1 MHMII
6 KAIVPGENKEEALAN
21 AEAVFEDL
29 VEQGCFDYYSL
40 LTEEHSRWYNSGI
53 PAVAEIDSPEGKELI
68 EAAMKHTKDEFQEHL
83 NKIKDILAR
92 TTDEELAEGKS
103 ETAMWLRYYCYCIG
117 QYAGP
122 YVWLYN
128 RYGEGIRD
136 QAELKWALE
145 KETEDEKLWV
155 VPVDVHY

>member
-6 KAIVPGENKEEALAN
+6 KAIVPGRDKKEALAN

-40 LTEEHSRWYNSGI
+40 LTEKHSRWYNSGI
-53 PAVAEIDSPEGKELI
+53 PAVAEVDSPEGKELI
-68 EAAMKHTKDEFQEHL
+68 EAAMEHTKDESREHL
-83 NKIKDILAR
+83 NKIKSILAKA
-92 TTDEELAEGKS
+92 TGEELVEGES
-103 ETAMWLRYYCYCIG
+103 RIALDLRHYCYCIG

-128 RYGEGIRD
+128 RYGEGIRT
-136 QAELKWALE
+136 QLELKWALQKENE
-145 KETEDEKLWV
+145 KEKLWV
-155 VPVDVHY
+155 VSTDVHF